1 MTRRTR
7 SRRKTANNSK
17 NQKGKSNSSSSP
29 SSSDTDRQE
38 AINLAKAI
46 EESKIEMAKNRVVS
60 DRERRMRKRQ
70 QSLEYDAV
78 ASDIS
83 ANGGGNTSA
92 RGGNR
97 VTSNKK
103 AKTGD
108 GDESDTVEEVV
119 KVKLNTG
126 MLYIYRGSRPRV
138 EFVRRY

>member
-1 MTRRTR
+1 
-7 SRRKTANNSK
+7 
-17 NQKGKSNSSSSP
+17 
-29 SSSDTDRQE
+29 
-38 AINLAKAI
+38 
-46 EESKIEMAKNRVVS
+46 
-60 DRERRMRKRQ
+60 MRKRQ

-83 ANGGGNTSA
+83 ANGGNTST

-97 VTSNKK
+97 VASNKK
-103 AKTGD
+103 SKVTD
-108 GDESDTVEEVV
+108 GDDNETVEELI

>member
-1 MTRRTR
+1 M
-7 SRRKTANNSK
+7 AN
-17 NQKGKSNSSSSP
+17 
-29 SSSDTDRQE
+29 
-38 AINLAKAI
+38 
-46 EESKIEMAKNRVVS
+46 NRVVS

-97 VTSNKK
+97 GTSNKK
-103 AKTGD
+103 SKTSD
-108 GDESDTVEEVV
+108 GDESDAVEEVI